1 MRLNRKK
8 AVKTIVDFL
17 IKEFRKRNK
26 TKAVV
31 GISGGLDSG
40 LTAFLCQ
47 RAGLDLYAAIL
58 PYQKRGLRDSK
69 RVCSFLNL
77 GRNRVV
83 VLDLGPWIDLQTKT
97 LQDLIKLDRVDQGN
111 LAARQRMAVQY
122 AVARSLGGLVV
133 GTENL
138 SEYYLG
144 YFTLHGDSACDLNP
158 LACLFKTEAIALAK
172 DLGLPKWLFS
182 KTPSANLWPGQSDEK
197 ELGFS
202 YKKADPII
210 YLYKVKRIAPSLIV
224 KKYGFKESL
233 VLEVIERI
241 KLTNYKRKRL
251 PRPNL

>member
-1 MRLNRKK
+1 MRFNREK
-8 AVKTIVDFL
+8 AVKTIIDFL

-26 TKAVV
+26 TKAVI

-47 RAGLDLYAAIL
+47 KAGLDLYAAIL

-77 GRNRVV
+77 GRNRAV
-83 VLDLGPWIDLQTKT
+83 VLDIGPWVDLQIKD
-97 LQDLIKLDRVDQGN
+97 LQGVVKLDKVDKGN
-111 LAARQRMAVQY
+111 LMARQRMVVQY
-122 AVARSLGGLVV
+122 AVARSLDALVV

-138 SEYYLG
+138 SEYHLG

-158 LACLFKTEAIALAK
+158 LACLFKTQVIVLAK
-172 DLGLPKWLFS
+172 YLGLPKWLFS
-182 KTPSANLWPGQSDEK
+182 KVPSANFWPGQSDEK

-210 YLYKVKRIAPSLIV
+210 HLYKVKGIAPSLIV
-224 KKYGFKESL
+224 KKYGFKESI
-233 VLEVIERI
+233 VLEVAERI
-241 KLTNYKRKRL
+241 KLTNYKRQRV
-251 PRPNL
+251 PRISL